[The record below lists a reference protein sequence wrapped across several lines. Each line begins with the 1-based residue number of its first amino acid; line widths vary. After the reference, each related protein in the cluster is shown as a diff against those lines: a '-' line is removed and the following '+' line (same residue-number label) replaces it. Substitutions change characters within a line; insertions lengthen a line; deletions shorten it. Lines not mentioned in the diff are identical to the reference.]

1 MGEEVRRDDDAVHG
15 AAVDNLPSF
24 MVFQKMMMA
33 ASRFMPA
40 MR

>member
-1 MGEEVRRDDDAVHG
+1 MGEEIRRDDDAATG
-15 AAVDNLPSF
+15 AAVDDLPSF
-24 MVFQKMMMA
+24 MVFQNMMMA

>member
-1 MGEEVRRDDDAVHG
+1 
-15 AAVDNLPSF
+15 